1 MHDVKPTQSM
11 LPTTL
16 IVALRRVLRP
26 FVKLMLAKGMTYPY
40 LVEVLKDL
48 FVQVADREFRIGG
61 KPSTDSHLSLLTGIH
76 RKDIK
81 RLRQSACADAEFVP
95 QSVSLGMRLISL
107 WTGDA
112 RYLDEN
118 NQPKPLPRYSKEGGE
133 ISFEG
138 LVAGVSCDI
147 RSRVVL
153 DEWMRLGI
161 AHFDEANRVCLN
173 TAAFIPVNGF
183 DEMAYYFGHNLHD
196 HAAAAASNLL
206 GGHRPFL
213 ERSVHYDEL
222 SEESVKKLA
231 EKSRQ
236 LGMESLL
243 AINKE
248 AIQLEKSDVPQQE
261 PRYRMTFGVYYYNEP
276 VESEMPSEMTTE
288 AMRNAK
294 KDTGTSQ

>member
-161 AHFDEANRVCLN
+161 AHFDEASRVCLN

>member
-1 MHDVKPTQSM
+1 MHDVKPAQSM

-26 FVKLMLAKGMTYPY
+26 LVKLMLAKGMTYPY

-153 DEWMRLGI
+153 DEWIRLGI

-183 DEMAYYFGHNLHD
+183 DEMVYYFGHNLHD

-206 GGHRPFL
+206 GGHSPFL
-213 ERSVHYDEL
+213 ERSAHYDEL

-248 AIQLEKSDVPQQE
+248 AIQLEKSDALQQE
-261 PRYRMTFGVYYYNEP
+261 PRYRMTFGIYYYNEP
-276 VESEMPSEMTTE
+276 VESEMPDEMTTE
-288 AMRNAK
+288 AMRNAT
-294 KDTGTSQ
+294 KDTGASQ

>member
-1 MHDVKPTQSM
+1 MHDVKPAQSM

-26 FVKLMLAKGMTYPY
+26 FVKLMLARGMTYPY

-153 DEWMRLGI
+153 DEWIRLGI